1 MATFYIDNTTPQPQA
16 APASRAGGN
25 FLSGLSQLAE
35 AKQRGRYYDYLA
47 NVQEQKAGQQKEDD
61 RKAAL
66 MQRAL
71 NKQLEPFHDQ
81 YRALYA
87 KNNQSASEAI
97 AKLDS
102 YLMGAAKQTA
112 AIPVRDRLKAYISF
126 LEKNSTTQE
135 LLAALGVTNNGV
147 KGMEEKIPEL
157 RTAAVTANNAL
168 KNSDA
173 YIDAL
178 EDPKM
183 FGGQSVRFINEN
195 GVVDYKFVPRN
206 DAITYYGTRY
216 GEDFKTGNPLDA
228 RSEAPAPALEA
239 EPRSLSEVARRQ
251 ATLTSPEYVTNV
263 GPAVG
268 GPILPPVEPAQPVV
282 TEAGPTALPRAFD
295 PEGDGYDYETA
306 NRIGGMFSSPDG
318 HYFSRDPKSGMIL
331 KGRGHE
337 TFDKTIAGETSVG
350 NVITKGEDGRY
361 YSNPPLQGAPTP
373 APAPVPVGA
382 APVTS
387 PPVAPVSPPTIPS
400 QPSFADLPPWVLGLV
415 DDDGNIIER
424 RPNPNELVD
433 PFSPEAMA
441 ENERQSNIRY
451 YKDRLSKI
459 NQIID
464 DKYRQS
470 WIDPDTKEKFP
481 VKITRDKDK
490 DLGRSLGYRPSG
502 TYSIY
507 GSKTDPNFIMPFFN
521 IKAYEEERDLLQ
533 ELLDDALSREK
544 VTRPAP
550 VILPEGPEP
559 ENSPLGSYLW
569 PTQQTNQL
577 PAVSP
582 QVAPVGVQGN
592 TPMRLDQLSPLMNE

>member
-47 NVQEQKAGQQKEDD
+47 NVQEQKAGQQKEND

-66 MQRAL
+66 LQQED
-71 NKQLEPFHDQ
+71 NKQLKPLHDQ
-81 YRALYA
+81 YRTLIAR
-87 KNNQSASEAI
+87 NNKAASEAM
-97 AKLDS
+97 ATLDRF
-102 YLMGAAKQTA
+102 LMGAANQTA
-112 AIPVRDRLKAYISF
+112 ANTVEDRLKAFTKYLNDNPDDNQLSVALSSSPDGKINEDLRKNLLERF
-126 LEKNSTTQE
+126 LP
-135 LLAALGVTNNGV
+135 
-147 KGMEEKIPEL
+147 KI
-157 RTAAVTANNAL
+157 RTAAATAGNAL
-168 KNSDA
+168 KNSVA
-173 YIDAL
+173 FINAM
-178 EDPKM
+178 EDPRM
-183 FGGQSVRFINEN
+183 FKGQSVKFINEN
-195 GVVDYKFVPRN
+195 GVVDYKFVPRD

-228 RSEAPAPALEA
+228 RSEAPAPAVEA
-239 EPRSLSEVARRQ
+239 EPQSLSEVARRQ
-251 ATLTSPEYVTNV
+251 AALTNPEYVTNV

-282 TEAGPTALPRAFD
+282 TEPAPAAL
-295 PEGDGYDYETA
+295 TQ
-306 NRIGGMFSSPDG
+306 
-318 HYFSRDPKSGMIL
+318 
-331 KGRGHE
+331 
-337 TFDKTIAGETSVG
+337 
-350 NVITKGEDGRY
+350 
-361 YSNPPLQGAPTP
+361 PPVVPAPAPQAMPMQAPAAIPVQQAAPTP

-382 APVTS
+382 APVIS
-387 PPVAPVSPPTIPS
+387 PPVVPVAPVSPPAIPS
-400 QPSFADLPPWVLGLV
+400 QPSAPDLPFGVIGYV

-451 YKDRLSKI
+451 YKDRLGKV
-459 NQIID
+459 NQIIA

-502 TYSIY
+502 VYSIY

-521 IKAYEEERDLLQ
+521 IKAYEEERDMLQ
-533 ELLDDALSREK
+533 ELLDDALSKEK

-550 VILPEGPEP
+550 VIIPEGPVP

>member
-47 NVQEQKAGQQKEDD
+47 NVQEQKAGQQKEND

-66 MQRAL
+66 LQQED
-71 NKQLEPFHDQ
+71 NKQLKPLHDQ
-81 YRALYA
+81 YRTLIAR
-87 KNNQSASEAI
+87 NNKAASEAM
-97 AKLDS
+97 ATLDRF
-102 YLMGAAKQTA
+102 LMGAANQTA
-112 AIPVRDRLKAYISF
+112 ANTVEDRLKAFTKYLNDNPDDNQLSVALSSSPDGKINEDLRKNLLERF
-126 LEKNSTTQE
+126 LP
-135 LLAALGVTNNGV
+135 
-147 KGMEEKIPEL
+147 KI
-157 RTAAVTANNAL
+157 RTAAATAGNAL
-168 KNSDA
+168 KNSVA
-173 YIDAL
+173 FINAM
-178 EDPKM
+178 EDPRM
-183 FGGQSVRFINEN
+183 FKGQSVKFINEN
-195 GVVDYKFVPRN
+195 GVVDYKFVPRD

-228 RSEAPAPALEA
+228 RSEAPAPAVEA
-239 EPRSLSEVARRQ
+239 EPQSLSEVARRQ
-251 ATLTSPEYVTNV
+251 AALTNPEYVTNV

-282 TEAGPTALPRAFD
+282 TEPAPAAL
-295 PEGDGYDYETA
+295 TQ
-306 NRIGGMFSSPDG
+306 
-318 HYFSRDPKSGMIL
+318 
-331 KGRGHE
+331 
-337 TFDKTIAGETSVG
+337 
-350 NVITKGEDGRY
+350 
-361 YSNPPLQGAPTP
+361 PPVVPAPAPQAMPMQAPAAIPVQQAAPTP

-382 APVTS
+382 APVIS
-387 PPVAPVSPPTIPS
+387 PPVVPVAPVSPPAIPS
-400 QPSFADLPPWVLGLV
+400 QPSAPDLPFGVIGYV

-451 YKDRLSKI
+451 YKDRLGKV
-459 NQIID
+459 NQIIA

-502 TYSIY
+502 VYSIY

-521 IKAYEEERDLLQ
+521 IKAYEEERDMLQ
-533 ELLDDALSREK
+533 ELLDDALSKEK

-550 VILPEGPEP
+550 VIIPEGPVP

-592 TPMRLDQLSPLMNE
+592 TPMRLDQLSPLINE

>member
-71 NKQLEPFHDQ
+71 NNQLNPLHNQ

-87 KNNQSASEAI
+87 KNNQAASEAI
-97 AKLDS
+97 ATLDRF
-102 YLMGAAKQTA
+102 LMGGAGQTA
-112 AIPVRDRLKAYISF
+112 AIPVRDRLKAYITF
-126 LEKNSTTQE
+126 LRNNPNPEE
-135 LLAALGVTNNGV
+135 LLTALGATDENLRKEIGD
-147 KGMEEKIPEL
+147 MIPAI
-157 RTAAVTANNAL
+157 RTAAVTADNAL

-173 YIDAL
+173 YIEAL
-178 EDPKM
+178 ENPKM
-183 FGGQSVRFINEN
+183 FGGQSVKFVNEN
-195 GVVDYKFVPRN
+195 GVVDYRFVPRD

-228 RSEAPAPALEA
+228 RSEAPAPAAEA

-268 GPILPPVEPAQPVV
+268 GPILPPVEPSQPVV

-295 PEGDGYDYETA
+295 PEGEGYDYETA
-306 NRIGGMFSSPDG
+306 NRTGGMFSSPDG
-318 HYFSRDPKSGMIL
+318 HYFSRDPESGMIL

-337 TFDKTIAGETSVG
+337 TFDKTIAGETSAG

-361 YSNPPLQGAPTP
+361 YSNPPLQV
-373 APAPVPVGA
+373 APAPVPVPVGA
-382 APVTS
+382 AS
-387 PPVAPVSPPTIPS
+387 VSPPAIPS
-400 QPSFADLPPWVLGLV
+400 QPSAPDLPFGVIGYV
-415 DDDGNIIER
+415 DDEGNIIER
-424 RPNPNELVD
+424 RPNPNEIVD

-441 ENERQSNIRY
+441 EYEKQSNIRY
-451 YKDRLSKI
+451 YKDRLSKV

-490 DLGRSLGYRPSG
+490 DLGRSLGYRPYG
-502 TYSIY
+502 VQSIY
-507 GSKTDPNFIMPFFN
+507 GSKMDPNFIMPFTN
-521 IKAYEEERDLLQ
+521 IKAYEEERDMLQ
-533 ELLDDALSREK
+533 ELLDDAVSREK

-550 VILPEGPEP
+550 VVIPQGLEMTGSDSPYYLQWAEP
-559 ENSPLGSYLW
+559 PV
-569 PTQQTNQL
+569 QQL
-577 PAVSP
+577 PQLSP
-582 QVAPVGVQGN
+582 EQSNMPVEVQGN

>member
-47 NVQEQKAGQQKEDD
+47 NVQEQKAGQQKEND

-66 MQRAL
+66 LQQED
-71 NKQLEPFHDQ
+71 NKQLKPLHDQ
-81 YRALYA
+81 YRTLIAR
-87 KNNQSASEAI
+87 NNKAASEAM
-97 AKLDS
+97 ATLDRF
-102 YLMGAAKQTA
+102 LMGAAYQTA
-112 AIPVRDRLKAYISF
+112 ANTVEDRLKAFTKYLNDNPDDNQLSVALSSSPDGKINEDLRKNLLERF
-126 LEKNSTTQE
+126 LP
-135 LLAALGVTNNGV
+135 
-147 KGMEEKIPEL
+147 KI
-157 RTAAVTANNAL
+157 RTAAATAGNAL
-168 KNSDA
+168 KNSVA
-173 YIDAL
+173 FINAM
-178 EDPKM
+178 EDPRM
-183 FGGQSVRFINEN
+183 FKGQSVKFINEN
-195 GVVDYKFVPRN
+195 GVVDYKFVPRD

-228 RSEAPAPALEA
+228 RSEAPAPAVEA
-239 EPRSLSEVARRQ
+239 EPQSLSEVARRQ
-251 ATLTSPEYVTNV
+251 AALTNPEYVTNV

-282 TEAGPTALPRAFD
+282 TEPAPAAL
-295 PEGDGYDYETA
+295 TQ
-306 NRIGGMFSSPDG
+306 
-318 HYFSRDPKSGMIL
+318 
-331 KGRGHE
+331 
-337 TFDKTIAGETSVG
+337 
-350 NVITKGEDGRY
+350 
-361 YSNPPLQGAPTP
+361 PPVVPAPAPQAMPMQAPAAIPVQQAAPTP

-382 APVTS
+382 APVIS
-387 PPVAPVSPPTIPS
+387 PPVVPVAPVSPPAIPS
-400 QPSFADLPPWVLGLV
+400 QPSAPDLPFGVIGYV

-451 YKDRLSKI
+451 YKDRLGKV
-459 NQIID
+459 NQIIA

-502 TYSIY
+502 VYSIY

-521 IKAYEEERDLLQ
+521 IKAYEEERDMLQ
-533 ELLDDALSREK
+533 ELLDDALSKEK

-550 VILPEGPEP
+550 VIIPEGPVP